1 MLLLRCCLFAIALGS
16 ALPLLARADLIVTG
30 VEGDVERNIRAFA
43 ALTGETCDSE
53 VWLVRRQFRTLV
65 SEARNAL
72 EPFGFYDPTI
82 TAELSLDDSCW
93 RATIAIEPG
102 EPVRYRHVQFTIAGE
117 AEADPAFEDLRN
129 SQAMVVGAG
138 LRHADYERLKR
149 TLQVRA
155 ADRGYIEAHFVE
167 NRLDVWPEEY
177 AADVTLHF
185 ESGPRYRIGEIQLEQ
200 SFLDPAIVD
209 GYLDLERGALFDSAD
224 LAQAHRDLLDSAYFG
239 DIEIVADV
247 ENASNG
253 EIPIR
258 ISLRPGTRIEY
269 TVGVGA
275 STDTGARF
283 RAGFRNNR
291 LNSRGHRI
299 IADLGV
305 SPVVQ
310 GLTAEYRIPLS
321 DPRREWFSVTGALS
335 NEETDTFDNEA
346 QRLGL
351 RWTKAMSDTWLR
363 TLSLDAS
370 NESYAVGRDVD
381 TSRFVVPGITFD
393 QKISDRDVFPKY
405 GRRLGAEIRGTD
417 EAIGSTTSYLQ
428 ATVWT
433 RWIRSF
439 GTGNR
444 ILARLNAGVT
454 SSQDFA
460 QLPPSVRFFAGGD
473 QSVRGYDYNSLG
485 PKDDDGNVIGGNNVL
500 VASLEYERHLRGNFF
515 GAVFVDAGNAF
526 DDTDFDPEVGAGIGL
541 KWRSP
546 LGPVRLYF
554 GYPVTADDQSV
565 RVHLRLG
572 ADL

>member
-1 MLLLRCCLFAIALGS
+1 MRGNFKRRLPLALLL
-16 ALPLLARADLIVTG
+16 LPSICAAELTVSGVDQDL
-30 VEGDVERNIRAFA
+30 ERNIRAFVSLA
-43 ALTGETCDSE
+43 GEGCDTE
-53 VWLVRRQFRTLV
+53 DWLVRRRFRGLET
-65 SEARNAL
+65 EAREAL
-72 EPFGFYDPTI
+72 EPFGFYNAVI
-82 TAELSLDDSCW
+82 TADLALDEPCW
-93 RATIAIEPG
+93 RATIAIQPG
-102 EPVRYRHVQFTIAGE
+102 EPVRYRDVRLLIEGAAATDPTFAGLKQ
-117 AEADPAFEDLRN
+117 P
-129 SQAMVVGAG
+129 QALVPGAT
-138 LRHADYERLKR
+138 LRHADYDRLKR
-149 TLQVRA
+149 LLQVRA
-155 ADRGYIEAHFVE
+155 ADRGYVEARFME
-167 NRLDVWPEEY
+167 SRLDVWPEQH
-177 AADVTLHF
+177 AADVVLHF
-185 ESGPRYRIGEIQLEQ
+185 DSGPRYRIGEIEYDQ
-200 SFLDPAIVD
+200 SFLEPSIVA
-209 GYLDLERGALFDSAD
+209 GYLDLERGAFFDSAA
-224 LAQAHRDLLDSAYFG
+224 LASAHRDLSDSAYFG
-239 DIEIVADV
+239 NIDILADV
-247 ENASNG
+247 ENATNG

-258 ISLRPGTRIEY
+258 IALQPGSRIEY

-291 LNSRGHRI
+291 LNKSGHRI
-299 IADLGV
+299 ISDLGV

-370 NESYAVGRDVD
+370 NESFAVGQDVD
-381 TSRFVVPGITFD
+381 TTRFVVPGITFD
-393 QKISDRDVFPKY
+393 QKIADRDVFPAH
-405 GRRLGAEIRGTD
+405 GRRLGAGVRGTD
-417 EAIGSTTSYLQ
+417 EALGSTASYVQ
-428 ATVWT
+428 ATVWI

-439 GTGNR
+439 GKKNR
-444 ILARLNAGVT
+444 ILARLNAGST
-454 SSQDFA
+454 SSADFDE
-460 QLPPSVRFFAGGD
+460 LPPSVRFFAGGD
-473 QSVRGYDYNSLG
+473 ESVRGYDYDSLG
-485 PKDDDGNVIGGNNVL
+485 PEDDDGNVIGGDNLL

-526 DDTDFDPEVGAGIGL
+526 NGTDIDPEVGAGIGL

-546 LGPVRLYF
+546 LGPIRLYL